1 MRYCNTDRFADFMR
15 FNSLLLPFILSDQV
29 INKIKFKLII
39 KRGKTTK
46 ESRKKLKY
54 FADDL
59 KQTVN
64 WCRSD
69 PPLFDPTYQLKDQQ
83 IEDIKKKWGVHF
95 LEQ

>member
-1 MRYCNTDRFADFMR
+1 MCHCNTYRFADHMR
-15 FNSLLLPFILSDQV
+15 FDSMLLPFILSDQV
-29 INKIKFKLII
+29 IKKIKSKLIL

-54 FADDL
+54 LADDL

-83 IEDIKKKWGVHF
+83 IEDIKKKWGVHI